1 MTTSTPASS
10 QLLVILGTGAGQI
23 LHRLDAAGSLARAV
37 IIEPDAVRAR
47 AFLSARDWSAWT
59 ATGRMAVVV
68 GPDFAGADAL
78 PRQFPDLH
86 TATLVADPALETSA
100 DAVVAGARTVLERAR
115 FDAQANADARKASAG
130 RYLLHTLAN
139 LPRLAR
145 ESNAGA
151 LEGLLA
157 GQPAILVAAGPS
169 LDQSRHDLAS
179 AARHGVVIACDTA
192 ARPLLQLGLDPDVI
206 VASDPSHSNAAHLSS
221 LPPSRAWLVG
231 EGSLHPSAFVH
242 FDRRTFAFRVADHQ
256 PWPWMRGH
264 GLERA
269 VIETWGSVV
278 TSALSLALFM
288 GCDPIVFLG
297 ADFAFTG
304 GRPYCRGTSFE
315 PMWSTWHAGGHSYD
329 EIWDWQVGKWPDT
342 TAPDI
347 HGVMT
352 RTAPHLLSFRDWTV
366 SCAGRH
372 PARRFVNA
380 SGAGLLHGT
389 GIEQGRAAEALAGF
403 PAIDRAAL
411 QRALQLAHRA
421 GQGDP
426 ARMLAAIDAV
436 LADDAAPER
445 LAWRAF
451 AGPSIVDGHINAVL
465 RSPELAAWQA
475 ARRSCLTS
483 EDAS

>member
-1 MTTSTPASS
+1 MTISTPAAS
-10 QLLVILGTGAGQI
+10 QLLVIFGTGAGQI

-37 IIEPDAVRAR
+37 VIEPDAASAR
-47 AFLSARDWSAWT
+47 VFLRARDWSAWT
-59 ATGRMAVVV
+59 STGRMAVVT

-78 PRQFPDLH
+78 ARQFPDLH
-86 TATLVADPALETSA
+86 TATLVSDPALETSA
-100 DAVVAGARTVLERAR
+100 DAVVAGARAVLDRAR

-130 RYLLHTLAN
+130 RYLLHTLSN

-157 GQPAILVAAGPS
+157 GRPAILVAAGPS
-169 LDQSRHDLAS
+169 LDQSRHDLA
-179 AARHGVVIACDTA
+179 AAAKHGVVIACDTA
-192 ARPLLQLGLDPDVI
+192 ARPLLQLGLDPDLI
-206 VASDPSHSNAAHLSS
+206 VASDPSRPNAAHLSS

-242 FDRRTFAFRVADHQ
+242 FDRRAFAFRVADHE
-256 PWPWMRGH
+256 PWPWMRARGFD
-264 GLERA
+264 RA
-269 VIETWGSVV
+269 VIETWGSVA

-288 GCDPIVFLG
+288 GCDPLVFLG

-315 PMWSTWHAGGHSYD
+315 PMWGTWHAGGHSYD
-329 EIWDWQVGKWPDT
+329 EIWDCQVGKWPET

-347 HGVMT
+347 HGVET

-380 SGAGLLHGT
+380 SGAGLLHGKR
-389 GIEQGRAAEALAGF
+389 IEQARAADTLADC
-403 PAIDRAAL
+403 PPIDR
-411 QRALQLAHRA
+411 
-421 GQGDP
+421 D
-426 ARMLAAIDAV
+426 
-436 LADDAAPER
+436 E
-445 LAWRAF
+445 
-451 AGPSIVDGHINAVL
+451 
-465 RSPELAAWQA
+465 
-475 ARRSCLTS
+475 
-483 EDAS
+483 